1 MESDLIKRSE
11 LRETLEMRNMT
22 ELYPEW
28 RTLSLGMKEKILRLA
43 GAFKKALDDAPA
55 LDAAPVVHGH
65 IVWKDRRRGGVRKV
79 TGRDE
84 FGVEHTVRYMESYV
98 ERTPYCS
105 VCTKVLGDALTYCPN
120 CGARMD
126 SESEEDTNGHQTD

>member
-1 MESDLIKRSE
+1 MSDLISRSAVIDRIAE
-11 LRETLEMRNMT
+11 FLGPKGLDEWEVMVAIREIIENV
-22 ELYPEW
+22 P
-28 RTLSLGMKEKILRLA
+28 A
-43 GAFKKALDDAPA
+43 VDAV
-55 LDAAPVVHGH
+55 PVVHGH

-126 SESEEDTNGHQTD
+126 GE

>member
-1 MESDLIKRSE
+1 MESDLISRSAVLDILSNEFDMAAEERAEADNEKDRAFNAGEIHCARRSTTRVEE
-11 LRETLEMRNMT
+11 L
-22 ELYPEW
+22 PA
-28 RTLSLGMKEKILRLA
+28 I
-43 GAFKKALDDAPA
+43 DAV
-55 LDAAPVVHGH
+55 PVVHGH

-79 TGRDE
+79 TGLDE

-120 CGARMD
+120 CGAKMD
-126 SESEEDTNGHQTD
+126 AEGDR

>member
-1 MESDLIKRSE
+1 MMTDAISRSE
-11 LRETLEMRNMT
+11 LLKKFPPNMENPLWHFT
-22 ELYPEW
+22 GIRAAIE
-28 RTLSLGMKEKILRLA
+28 
-43 GAFKKALDDAPA
+43 
-55 LDAAPVVHGH
+55 AAPTIDAVPAVHGH
-65 IVWKDRRRGGVRKV
+65 IVWKDRRRGGVRNV

-126 SESEEDTNGHQTD
+126 GEAE

>member
-1 MESDLIKRSE
+1 MSDLISRSE
-11 LRETLEMRNMT
+11 VLNRLSYYISHCMEHSQYAYKVAYREVET
-22 ELYPEW
+22 
-28 RTLSLGMKEKILRLA
+28 
-43 GAFKKALDDAPA
+43 APA
-55 LDAAPVVHGH
+55 VDAEPVVHGH

-120 CGARMD
+120 CGAKMD
-126 SESEEDTNGHQTD
+126 EKEE